1 MTGKSTNASSSSPIY
16 SGCPSPIT
24 YFADLFL
31 YFEDHLTRIVG
42 GALID
47 EEKRIKK
54 SLSQKEAGWK
64 DISKDFSIEWD
75 PKDLSFIY
83 TVKGA
88 SKKKAAALEYGPPA
102 KSLLRH
108 EIINANKTMGK
119 AIDTKIKNLLGDTI

>member
-1 MTGKSTNASSSSPIY
+1 MTGKSTNASSSSSIY

-31 YFEDHLTRIVG
+31 DLENHLARIVG
-42 GALID
+42 GAMID

-54 SLSQKEAGWK
+54 SLSQKEEGWK
-64 DISKDFSIEWD
+64 DISKDFSIKWD
-75 PKDLSFIY
+75 PKNLSFIY

-108 EIINANKTMGK
+108 EILSANKTMGK
-119 AIDTKIKNLLGDTI
+119 AIDIKIKTFLGDSV